1 MQDLEITALP
11 IAEAQSVAK
20 MKTLGYDDQA
30 NAAQVRFSDL
40 KPQPLKLARV
50 DYTTGLCF
58 TLQPFVVGSS
68 ELFINGLRNE
78 LTHDYRELTNADT
91 NLSYGIE
98 IQDIDSDDTIVL
110 KAIPA
115 GQ

>member
-11 IAEAQSVAK
+11 IADSNDVAK
-20 MKTLGYDDQA
+20 LKTLGFDDQA
-30 NAAQVRFSDL
+30 NASQVRLSDL
-40 KPQPLKLARV
+40 RPVPIKASRI
-50 DYTTGLCF
+50 DFTTGLYF
-58 TLQPFVVGSS
+58 SVLPFVIGSS
-68 ELFINGLRNE
+68 ELYINGLLYE
-78 LTHDYRELTNADT
+78 VSKDYRELSDTNT

-98 IQDIDSDDTIVL
+98 MKGIDSGDSILL

>member
-11 IAEAQSVAK
+11 IADAQAAAK

-40 KPQPLKLARV
+40 KPLPLKLARV

-78 LTHDYRELTNADT
+78 PDRDYRELTNSDT
-91 NLSYGIE
+91 NLSFGIE
-98 IQDIDSDDTIVL
+98 IHGIDSDDSLVL

>member
-20 MKTLGYDDQA
+20 MRTLGYDDQA
-30 NAAQVRFSDL
+30 NAAQVLLSDL
-40 KPQPLKLARV
+40 KPQPLKLSRV

-78 LTHDYRELTNADT
+78 LTRDYRELTNTDT

-98 IQDIDSDDTIVL
+98 IQGIDSDDSIVL